1 MKHETRFELLSASWP
16 SVTPMNCSLIAH
28 SSPSRWQRETKARN
42 DAGLRFGGG
51 TTRHRARPHGPIRPL
66 IDDIEGDEMRQNKTS
81 KKVIS
86 PSKERVIE
94 GLVGGLSITT
104 AADANGVSR
113 QNVHRWLREDYE
125 FQAQLNATRT
135 DLRNETEARLFALA
149 AEAIGAL
156 ENALQRGDAS
166 VGLSV
171 LKGLGLLAGKQHVL
185 GCESASTLRS
195 QVATRELLELI

>member
-1 MKHETRFELLSASWP
+1 
-16 SVTPMNCSLIAH
+16 
-28 SSPSRWQRETKARN
+28 
-42 DAGLRFGGG
+42 
-51 TTRHRARPHGPIRPL
+51 
-66 IDDIEGDEMRQNKTS
+66 MRQNKTS